1 MKKTTRQKLIDATFE
16 EVFSNGYQGAALSDI
31 LAKAGVHK
39 GSMYHYFASKK
50 EMAIAAIKEKMSMRF
65 STLYENIT
73 KTDMPYLPK
82 LFAVMLDATRR
93 DFERGCPLG
102 NLVQEMS
109 NLDNDF
115 NLILREIYAD
125 FRATL
130 KHIFDATIEAGEMKE
145 CDTSKLALFCVSSLE
160 GAILSAKASGN
171 KQDYTD
177 TVEILIA
184 CLSTMQKVS

>member
-1 MKKTTRQKLIDATFE
+1 M
-16 EVFSNGYQGAALSDI
+16 FSDGYQGAALSDI

-50 EMAIAAIKEKMSMRF
+50 DMAIAAIKEKMSMRF
-65 STLYENIT
+65 NTLYGDIAKADT
-73 KTDMPYLPK
+73 PYLPK
-82 LFAVMLDATRR
+82 LFTVMLDETRR

-102 NLVQEMS
+102 NLIQEMS

-130 KHIFDATIEAGEMKE
+130 KHIFDAMIEIGEMKE
-145 CDTSKLALFCVSSLE
+145 CDTGKLALFCVSSLE

-177 TVEILIA
+177 AVEILVT
-184 CLSTMQKVS
+184 CLSKMQKVS

>member
-16 EVFSNGYQGAALSDI
+16 EVFSCGYQGAALSDI

-65 STLYENIT
+65 SILYENIA
-73 KTDMPYLPK
+73 KADMPYLPK
-82 LFAVMLDATRR
+82 LFAIMLDATRR

-130 KHIFDATIEAGEMKE
+130 KYIFDVTIEAGEMKE

-177 TVEILIA
+177 AVEILIT
-184 CLSTMQKVS
+184 CLSKWKKF

>member
-1 MKKTTRQKLIDATFE
+1 
-16 EVFSNGYQGAALSDI
+16 
-31 LAKAGVHK
+31 
-39 GSMYHYFASKK
+39 
-50 EMAIAAIKEKMSMRF
+50 
-65 STLYENIT
+65 
-73 KTDMPYLPK
+73 
-82 LFAVMLDATRR
+82 
-93 DFERGCPLG
+93 
-102 NLVQEMS
+102 MS

-130 KHIFDATIEAGEMKE
+130 KHIFDAMIETGEMKE

-177 TVEILIA
+177 AVEILVT
-184 CLSTMQKVS
+184 CLSKMQKVS